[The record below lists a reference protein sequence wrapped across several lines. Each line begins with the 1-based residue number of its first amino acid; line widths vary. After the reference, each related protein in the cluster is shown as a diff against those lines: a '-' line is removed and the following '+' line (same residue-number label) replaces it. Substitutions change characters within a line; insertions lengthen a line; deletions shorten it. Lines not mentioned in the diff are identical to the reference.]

1 MKKNV
6 FEMVWNM
13 VNGNPVE
20 DMETLRNEI
29 NAEHDK
35 LAEKAT
41 AKASIYDAAKPIV
54 LGAMSAV
61 PLTAKEIFEKVDE
74 DLPEGFSINK
84 MIYAFRTEWADEV
97 VKHENGKGVNT
108 YSRR

>member
-41 AKASIYDAAKPIV
+41 AKAARRLIV
-54 LGAMSAV
+54 
-61 PLTAKEIFEKVDE
+61 
-74 DLPEGFSINK
+74 
-84 MIYAFRTEWADEV
+84 
-97 VKHENGKGVNT
+97 
-108 YSRR
+108 